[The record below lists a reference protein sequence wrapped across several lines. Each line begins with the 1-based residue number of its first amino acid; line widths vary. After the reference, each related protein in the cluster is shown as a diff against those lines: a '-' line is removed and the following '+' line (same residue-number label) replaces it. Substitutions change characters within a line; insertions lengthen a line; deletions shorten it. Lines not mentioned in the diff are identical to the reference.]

1 MTKYALTIRHT
12 TSFDFT
18 RNIYFSFSYGLHSKI
33 IVIGVSFSFI
43 LNVQLPVLTPNI
55 LELFKEYFISFKW
68 DSLLCAVPPDEA
80 DQVLSEIK
88 EAFKLPE
95 LIFAEPIQ
103 KYSDRFT
110 VYKTKADQQVGN
122 ERLKY

>member
-1 MTKYALTIRHT
+1 M
-12 TSFDFT
+12 
-18 RNIYFSFSYGLHSKI
+18 
-33 IVIGVSFSFI
+33 
-43 LNVQLPVLTPNI
+43 LTPNI

-122 ERLKY
+122 ERLKYWRLRSIIGLDVPVPLSLGTSVS